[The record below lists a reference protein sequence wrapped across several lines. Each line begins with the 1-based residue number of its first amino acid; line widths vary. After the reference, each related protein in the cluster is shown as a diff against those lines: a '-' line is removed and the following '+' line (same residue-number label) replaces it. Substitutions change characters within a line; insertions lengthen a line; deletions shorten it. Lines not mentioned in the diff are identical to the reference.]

1 MSWVLAAALLL
12 GCAKEVPANSAQAKN
27 QKKLEGRY
35 AVGIPGEG
43 WAEVKPGGADMAWFH
58 KATGATIY
66 FDSNCK
72 ERFDD
77 GKLVALLN
85 HLTLGIA
92 RGEPSRQEE
101 LMMDGRAALVRAQ
114 PGLIDGVKVQLGAV
128 VTKKN
133 SCLYDGLL
141 IASPSTFES
150 HWATFSTVIAGFRTQ
165 GS

>member
-1 MSWVLAAALLL
+1 MKWILAAVMLL
-12 GCAKEVPANSAQAKN
+12 GCAKTVPASRSQAKN

-35 AVGIPGEG
+35 KVGTPGEG
-43 WAEVKPGGADMAWFH
+43 WSKVKPGGADKAWFH
-58 KATGATIY
+58 KASGATIY

-77 GKLVALLN
+77 GKLPALLS

-92 RGEPSRQEE
+92 RGEPTRQEE
-101 LMMDGRAALVRAQ
+101 LMMDGRAALIRRQA
-114 PGLIDGVKVQLGAV
+114 GLIDGIQVQLGAV

-141 IASPSTFES
+141 IASPGTFES
-150 HWATFSTVIAGFRTQ
+150 HWATFTAVVAGFRTQ